1 MHRFSAKLTWSVIAM
16 AGGSG
21 ELHCEFGARHSFR
34 FSPTLVQITN

>member
-1 MHRFSAKLTWSVIAM
+1 MHRFSAKLTCSVIAM